1 MKANTKKIVVPF
13 ILMLVFNLSIYS
25 IFNLNFGEGVHPHV
39 GIIFISGLLFGP
51 YGAAGASI
59 GNLICDLFRGYPP
72 LISLSSFIVT
82 FGVSFFGYKLWYESF
97 KSRPAVTQPK
107 LNNTIQFVFFLA
119 IIVLCASLYSV
130 LHQKIFLVLS
140 PNLNEL
146 IYTIG
151 LRYWLNFFTSSFIM
165 GIVGIWIS
173 ERIDFVDIPE
183 KIENR
188 INKKFYIIVGSL
200 LLFSIIIVAIT
211 DYLFDLNQNILIAE
225 SIVIVILL
233 YVYLT
238 KPFVHEVKRIT
249 SRSISENIMNI
260 FLLALLL
267 ILIFGY
273 VLTSDSQLIDSVLK
287 NLPIQTYELEND
299 VMLFVNTIM
308 VLYLIPSLTVLRY
321 IEKKV
326 VEPIVKFSQIEGII
340 KQGDKIESKSLIK
353 TYGEYSH
360 EENEVGDL
368 ARSYTELIYYN
379 NNYIENI
386 KEIEGERERIKT
398 ELDIAEKIQK
408 ANLPTE
414 TIEEEDYLVYGYSK
428 PAKEVGG
435 DFFDHYK
442 LDDENI
448 ALVIGDASGKG
459 IPAALLSSITQN
471 LIKHLFTETRDP
483 SKILKSLNNQLCE
496 NNPQA
501 MFITLWLG
509 IYNKNTDKITFSN
522 AGHNPPLI
530 YANGTFKELDLDK
543 GIVIGV
549 LEDFEYETEETYISK
564 GMILYTDGI
573 TDANNN
579 NGELYGEDRLI
590 EFLNNHNFNE
600 NMINAVLENINEFT
614 GDADQFDD
622 MTMLMV
628 VKK

>member
-1 MKANTKKIVVPF
+1 MKAKTKKIVVPF

-165 GIVGIWIS
+165 GIIGIWIS

-225 SIVIVILL
+225 SIAIVILL

-238 KPFVHEVKRIT
+238 KPLVNEVKRIT

-308 VLYLIPSLTVLRY
+308 VLYLIPSLAVLRY

-509 IYNKNTDKITFSN
+509 IYNKNTDKITYSN

>member
-51 YGAAGASI
+51 YGALGASI

-107 LNNTIQFVFFLA
+107 LNNTVQFVFFLA

-165 GIVGIWIS
+165 GIIGIWIS

-188 INKKFYIIVGSL
+188 INKKLYIIVGSL

-225 SIVIVILL
+225 SIAIVILL

-308 VLYLIPSLTVLRY
+308 VLYLIPSLAVLRY

-353 TYGEYSH
+353 TYGEYYH
-360 EENEVGDL
+360 EENEIGDL

-509 IYNKNTDKITFSN
+509 IYNKNTDKITYSN

-579 NGELYGEDRLI
+579 NRELYGEDRLI